1 MIWVILKAQELMTVD
16 IQDGGGVRGI
26 AALMLLKAVMD
37 EAAPG
42 KKPCEVFDII
52 AGTSTGGYAIPDKAI
67 AL

>member
-1 MIWVILKAQELMTVD
+1 
-16 IQDGGGVRGI
+16 
-26 AALMLLKAVMD
+26 MLLKAAKD

-52 AGTSTGGYAIPDKAI
+52 GGTSTGGYAIPDKAI